1 MLNSGRMHGSYT
13 ELRWRVLRHLN
24 AAHIDDRVFELIQAA
39 YSSALAE
46 ERLVLSTAEKRRLL
60 ADVLKSVL
68 ADMVKT
74 GKLGPVR
81 SAIFRRRCSA
91 PPGVSAAMAD
101 RPSARTTRHHGVPD
115 RSGSSRSTR
124 QTRRAYPGRP
134 ARFATSP

>member
-68 ADMVKT
+68 ADMN
-74 GKLGPVR
+74 
-81 SAIFRRRCSA
+81 RRL
-91 PPGVSAAMAD
+91 VD
-101 RPSARTTRHHGVPD
+101 
-115 RSGSSRSTR
+115 
-124 QTRRAYPGRP
+124 
-134 ARFATSP
+134 